1 MTGYL
6 VFSILAG
13 IGIAIWRTALLYR
26 YFDPYNNAYTPAAKS
41 NLQTL
46 GYIMLVCIVVA
57 FTSALI
63 LRKKDFDTFTTSGN
77 QLSVFASSFLGC
89 LFAAAGVLA
98 LIYYPEKLFTKE
110 GTPIFRVLLMIAFIS
125 IFFSAVF
132 FIISASSRYDK
143 TKIKEFFSIFPA
155 LFAATLLSASYLSPD
170 FVFSNQNDVLRNVAL
185 AALVLYFLQEA
196 RAVMYGKTE
205 PVRFTLTVVALICV
219 IAYELPTVIVT
230 AFWEMELTYMTM
242 FELIECGAVIYM
254 IATACSMIAA
264 LRTTEA
270 PIPSDTV

>member
-13 IGIAIWRTALLYR
+13 LGIAIWRTALLYR
-26 YFDPYNNAYTPAAKS
+26 YFDPYNNAYTHAAKS

-57 FTSALI
+57 FTSALV
-63 LRKKDFDTFTTSGN
+63 LRKKNFDTFTASGN

-98 LIYYPEKLFTKE
+98 LIYYPEKLFSKE
-110 GTPIFRVLLMIAFIS
+110 GTPIFRTLLMIAFIS
-125 IFFSAVF
+125 IFFAAIF

-143 TKIKEFFSIFPA
+143 SKIKEFFSIFPA

-196 RAVMYGKTE
+196 RAVLYGKTE
-205 PVRFTLTVVALICV
+205 PVRFTLTIVALICV

-230 AFWEMELTYMTM
+230 AFWEMEMTYMTM

-254 IATACSMIAA
+254 IATALSMITA
-264 LRTTEA
+264 LRTTESS
-270 PIPSDTV
+270 IPSDTV

>member
-1 MTGYL
+1 MTSYL

-13 IGIAIWRTALLYR
+13 IGIAVWRTALLYQ
-26 YFDPYNNAYTPAAKS
+26 YFDPYNNAYTSVAKAP
-41 NLQTL
+41 LQAL
-46 GYIMLVCIVVA
+46 GYIMLACIIVA
-57 FTSALI
+57 LTSALF
-63 LRKKDFDTFTTSGN
+63 LYKKDFDTFTTSGN

-98 LIYYPEKLFTKE
+98 LIYYPEKLFAKN
-110 GTPIFRVLLMIAFIS
+110 GTPIFRVLLMVAFIS
-125 IFFSAVF
+125 LFFSAIF
-132 FIISASSRYDK
+132 FIISASARYDK
-143 TKIKEFFSIFPA
+143 TGIKEFFSVFPA
-155 LFAATLLSASYLSPD
+155 LFAVTLLSASYLSPD

-196 RAVMYGKTE
+196 RAVIYGKTE
-205 PVRFTLTVVALICV
+205 SLRFTFTVIALICV

-242 FELIECGAVIYM
+242 FELVECGAIIYM

-264 LRTTEA
+264 LQKPMTEPEA
-270 PIPSDTV
+270 Q